1 MEVISI
7 KEQPNGSAIVELE
20 MTKEEQNIF
29 LEIGLVHCLKES
41 IKNFE
46 EEVNA
51 NNLCPSIPKQ
61 T

>member
-20 MTKEEQNIF
+20 MTKEEQNVF

-41 IKNFE
+41 VKNFE
-46 EEVNA
+46 KEVE
-51 NNLCPSIPKQ
+51 
-61 T
+61 